1 MAQAVQNFAND
12 LELISDTIRSRTV
25 SQIKGA
31 LQKKAYEAAGIEVQS
46 QSQQIVIFL
55 KIKMRI
61 SSFNVIPFQIQNPTS
76 IQNSGQIS
84 SSKQNADVTL
94 AALNASESE
103 VDVEDMG
110 TPTDSSL
117 DFDSATDVKL

>member
-1 MAQAVQNFAND
+1 LAQAVQNFAND

-46 QSQQIVIFL
+46 QSHQI
-55 KIKMRI
+55 
-61 SSFNVIPFQIQNPTS
+61 IQNPTS

>member
-1 MAQAVQNFAND
+1 MQNFAND

-46 QSQQIVIFL
+46 QSHQIVIFF